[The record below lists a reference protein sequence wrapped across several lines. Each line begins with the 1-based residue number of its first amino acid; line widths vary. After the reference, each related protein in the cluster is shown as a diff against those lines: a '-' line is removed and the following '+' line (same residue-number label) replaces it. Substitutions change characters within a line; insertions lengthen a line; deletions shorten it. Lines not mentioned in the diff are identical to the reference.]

1 MKKSD
6 PQLTPDAEKRAQEF
20 VAELDALLDEKP
32 PDDWYWFQQ
41 RAMELSE
48 PHWLF
53 IDARLP
59 KLSAARVMLQRT
71 ETLERENKALRG
83 LLREARHRIYD
94 NAAKYGG
101 GGGEPTIVSNETRAF
116 LAIIDAA
123 MGDA

>member
-1 MKKSD
+1 MTD
-6 PQLTPDAEKRAQEF
+6 PQMTPDAEALERENKALRLAICPDGSLTDLDDLIDHA
-20 VAELDALLDEKP
+20 AELNLAESNMGKLLNPE
-32 PDDWYWFQQ
+32 Q
-41 RAMELSE
+41 R
-48 PHWLF
+48 
-53 IDARLP
+53 
-59 KLSAARVMLQRT
+59 ML
-71 ETLERENKALRG
+71 EENKALRG